1 MQHHKNGY
9 IMERLLAYYHSV
21 LQRTTSTF
29 YRYLYYEIDWEN
41 NMIGITGPRGIGKTT
56 MILQHIRQSL
66 DRQKALYVT
75 AEDMYFSQHTLLD
88 LAAQLNIKQIDHLFI
103 DEIHKYPN
111 WSRELKLMSDYYPGL
126 HVVFTGSSVLDIQ
139 KGISDLSR
147 RAVMYSMQGLS
158 FREYLHLFHNVSLPV
173 YSIDAIVSHQ
183 VDATPIDNPLA
194 LFHQYLQTG
203 YYPFSLQRGFSQKL
217 SQVISQTLEVDIPV
231 FSGMNASTGFKLKRL
246 LSIIAESAP
255 FKPNFTK
262 IATLLGVSRN
272 AIADYILLLEEA
284 GMAMQLRDGT
294 GGLRALGKVEKIYLD
309 NTNLA
314 YQLQPERV
322 DKGSM
327 RETFFL
333 NQMRL
338 RNEVV
343 FSGIADFQIGDLT
356 FEVGG
361 RKKGQH
367 QIEQAPKGFIVKDD
381 IEQSMLNIIP
391 LWHFGLNY

>member
-1 MQHHKNGY
+1 
-9 IMERLLAYYHSV
+9 MERLLAFYHAA

-29 YRYLYYEIDWEN
+29 YRYLYNEIDWEN
-41 NMIGITGPRGIGKTT
+41 TMIGITGPRGVGKTT
-56 MILQHIRQSL
+56 LILQHIRQAL
-66 DRQKALYVT
+66 DRQTSLYVT
-75 AEDMYFSQHTLLD
+75 AEDMYFTQHTLLD
-88 LAAQLNIKQIDHLFI
+88 LADQLKGKQITHLFV
-103 DEIHKYPN
+103 DEIHKYPG
-111 WSRELKLMSDYYPGL
+111 WSRELKLISDYYPDL
-126 HVVFTGSSVLDIQ
+126 HVVFTGSSVLDIR
-139 KGISDLSR
+139 KGVSDLSR

-158 FREYLHLFHNVSLPV
+158 FREYLQLYHNISLPV
-173 YSIDAIVSHQ
+173 YNIDAIVNHQ
-183 VDATPIDNPLA
+183 VDATPLDKPLV

-217 SQVISQTLEVDIPV
+217 SQVINQTLEVDIPV

-262 IATLLGVSRN
+262 IATLLEVSRN
-272 AIADYILLLEEA
+272 VISDYILLLEEA

-294 GGLRALGKVEKIYLD
+294 RGLRALGKVEKIYLD

-314 YQLQPERV
+314 YQLQPERT
-322 DKGSM
+322 DKGSI

-343 FSGIADFQIGDLT
+343 FSGIGDFQIGDLT